1 MTQQPF
7 LAYKRARGA
16 VARLMVKGVLVAFP
30 PQFLDEIRA
39 RLTLSEIVGKAIP
52 IKKAGREFSACCPF
66 HKEKSASFTVNDS
79 KGFFHCFGCG
89 AHGDVIGFTMRYER
103 LAFPE
108 AIDKLAAMAGLD
120 VPKMTVRE
128 VEQASQQ
135 KTLHQLCD
143 EACLFFEKELHTARG
158 RAALDY
164 VRQRGLNDDAIQR
177 FRLGYAPAAGEAL
190 ITHLKKEGYEVPDI
204 EKVGLARTPED
215 GRAAYSFF
223 RDRVIFPVTDA
234 RGRVVAFGARI
245 LSGDGPKYIN
255 SPDHPLFHKGQMLYN
270 FAKARGAVSR
280 GAPFIVVEGYMDVI
294 SLAEAGF
301 GGAVAPLGTAFT
313 EGQAELMW
321 KEHADAGD
329 PILCFDGDTAGQRAA
344 ARAVDRLL
352 PLLAPGKSARFA
364 FLPDGQD
371 PDDLIKSAGKE
382 AMQAVL
388 DKSIPF
394 VEMLFKLEVSRHRT
408 ETPEELAALKNALDA
423 KAALI
428 ADPLVQKNYA
438 SALHDRFDN
447 AYGWAARQKARQKER
462 QEAYSKGKFQ
472 GKGAKAAAP
481 VLVKK
486 PLPSAK
492 IRRQE
497 LILIGILRQPALF
510 EELEEALS
518 AIDMSGELD
527 KAWQAVVISLSGS
540 AGLDSEALCGH
551 LVRSGFGDIV
561 PRLLDGRE
569 QRLEKWTKDGATR
582 DDVRHGLLGV
592 LAKARADAVSAE
604 LKGPMRQGLAASLTD
619 TQLSRV
625 AATRREVVLA
635 RRAAAAHDSE
645 EGAEPSDGE
654 SD

>member
-1 MTQQPF
+1 M
-7 LAYKRARGA
+7 
-16 VARLMVKGVLVAFP
+16 AFP

-39 RLTLSEIVGKAIP
+39 RLTLSEVIGKVIP

-66 HKEKSASFTVNDS
+66 HKEKSPSFTINDG

-89 AHGDVIGFTMRYER
+89 AHGDVIGFTMRYEN
-103 LAFPE
+103 LSFAE
-108 AIDKLAAMAGLD
+108 AIDKLAGQAGLE
-120 VPKMTVRE
+120 VPKLTARE
-128 VEQASQQ
+128 VQQASQQ

-158 RAALDY
+158 RAAYDY
-164 VRQRGLNDDAIQR
+164 LRQRGLNDEAMAR
-177 FRLGYAPAAGEAL
+177 FRLGYAPMAGDAL
-190 ITHLKKEGYEVPDI
+190 VQHLLKQDYSVDDI
-204 EKVGLARTPED
+204 LKVGLCKKPED
-215 GRAAYSFF
+215 GRAPYSFF
-223 RDRVIFPVTDA
+223 RDRVMFPVTDA
-234 RGRVVAFGARI
+234 RGRVIAFGGRI
-245 LSGDGPKYIN
+245 MSGDGPKYIN
-255 SPDHPLFHKGQMLYN
+255 SPDHALFHKGQLLYN
-270 FAKARGAVSR
+270 FAKARGAASR

-371 PDDLIKSAGKE
+371 PDDLIKSTGKE
-382 AMQAVL
+382 AMQTVL

-394 VEMLFKLEVSRHRT
+394 VEMLFNLEVSRHRT
-408 ETPEELAALKNALDA
+408 QTPEELAALKNDLD
-423 KAALI
+423 KKVALI
-428 ADPLVQKNYA
+428 ADPLVQSNYVQ
-438 SALHDRFDN
+438 ALRDRFDN
-447 AYGWAARQKARQKER
+447 AFGWGARQKARQKER
-462 QEAYSKGKFQ
+462 QEAYAKGQFKGKGSKQ
-472 GKGAKAAAP
+472 AAP

-492 IRRQE
+492 VRRQE

-527 KAWQAVVISLSGS
+527 KAWQAVVISLSDA
-540 AGLDSEALCGH
+540 AGLDSAALCGH

-592 LAKARADAVSAE
+592 LAKARADAVAAE
-604 LKGPMRQGLAASLTD
+604 LKGPMRQGLAAALTD

-625 AATRREVVLA
+625 AATRREVALA
-635 RRAAAAHDSE
+635 HRAAAAHDSE